1 MRELRR
7 LLGYLGPYRRDLLIA
22 AVMIILETAFEM
34 VIPVLMADI
43 IDVGVANRDVA
54 VILQRG
60 IQMGVC
66 ALLAL
71 ATGLLY
77 ARFTARAAY
86 GWGANI
92 REAQFER
99 VQKYAFSNLDK
110 FETSSLVT
118 RMTTDVTVLQ
128 NTVNGGYRPLVR
140 SPVMLVMGVGL
151 SFWMNPRLALVFLV
165 CAPVLGGVLF
175 VIVRRVAP
183 MYGRLQ
189 KAVDRLN
196 NVVQEGLTAIR
207 AVKAFVRGEY
217 EEEKF
222 QGVNSELMET
232 SQRTFRLAV
241 LNLPVFQLVMYTAVV
256 LIMWL
261 GEQITEKGIGNG
273 ISLII
278 FSGIVVGIPGALVK
292 SFQLIKLGDMSL
304 FIALALVILMVAVLI
319 GVVFMERAQRR
330 IPIQY
335 AKRQVGRKMYGGQ
348 STHLPLRVNTAG
360 VIPPIFASSLL
371 LFPATMANFD
381 IADWLKTAASWFTPS
396 SILYNVIFIALIF
409 FFCFF
414 YTAIIFDPKDVA
426 ENLKKAG
433 GFIPGIR
440 PGEKTQEYLDA
451 VLSRLTL
458 WGGVYISVI
467 SVLPM
472 LLIAEFNVPFY
483 FGGTSILIL
492 VGVAM
497 DFMSQIESH
506 LISRQYEGLMGKTR
520 IKGRS

>member
-1 MRELRR
+1 MIQTIRKAWGIPELRKKIIFT
-7 LLGYLGPYRRDLLIA
+7 LLILLIFRIGNA
-22 AVMIILETAFEM
+22 ITVPYVDVGLLETYLDQMGGTILGLYNVMSGGAFAQAT
-34 VIPVLMADI
+34 VFALSIQPYINASIIIQLLTVAIPALERLAKDGGEEGRKKI
-43 IDVGVANRDVA
+43 QSITRYTTVGIA
-54 VILQRG
+54 ILQAVGYYFMMRNYN
-60 IQMGVC
+60 
-66 ALLAL
+66 LLASD
-71 ATGLLY
+71 ATGI
-77 ARFTARAAY
+77 
-86 GWGANI
+86 W
-92 REAQFER
+92 
-99 VQKYAFSNLDK
+99 
-110 FETSSLVT
+110 
-118 RMTTDVTVLQ
+118 
-128 NTVNGGYRPLVR
+128 P
-140 SPVMLVMGVGL
+140 
-151 SFWMNPRLALVFLV
+151 ALVIVVSFI
-165 CAPVLGGVLF
+165 AGSSF
-175 VIVRRVAP
+175 V
-183 MYGRLQ
+183 
-189 KAVDRLN
+189 
-196 NVVQEGLTAIR
+196 
-207 AVKAFVRGEY
+207 
-217 EEEKF
+217 
-222 QGVNSELMET
+222 
-232 SQRTFRLAV
+232 
-241 LNLPVFQLVMYTAVV
+241 
-256 LIMWL
+256 MWM
-261 GEQITEKGIGNG
+261 GEQVTEFGVGNG
-273 ISLII
+273 ISIILFAGILSRVPTMISSSIESVHRYSAIKDGSLTLESAMSTFGYTEKQAQAYLDSAVSPVGVVLLI
-278 FSGIVVGIPGALVK
+278 VG
-292 SFQLIKLGDMSL
+292 M
-304 FIALALVILMVAVLI
+304 LALI
-319 GVVFMERAQRR
+319 VFIVFINDAERR
-330 IPIQY
+330 IPVQY